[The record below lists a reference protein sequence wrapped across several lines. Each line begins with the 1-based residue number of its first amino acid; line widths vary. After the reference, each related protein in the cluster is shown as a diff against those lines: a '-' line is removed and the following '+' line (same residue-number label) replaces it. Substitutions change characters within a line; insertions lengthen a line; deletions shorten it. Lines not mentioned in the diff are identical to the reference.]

1 MLNVYKKN
9 VIITV
14 KSNDNSKDM
23 DKMAETK
30 KKSPNN
36 KKSTQNSRGNSS
48 AAKKSAP
55 KNNTKSKK
63 TVDYDKSVANKQI
76 ASCILFAVAL
86 FLFCV
91 IVIPSGVGAGENNAW
106 QSIKNGFFGIFGMC
120 ACAIPAMLIY
130 SSVCVAKEKPV
141 NKLAVRLGGISAA
154 LLMFSS
160 LLHIFSHNAAYLKD
174 VALSGQV
181 AEAWAKG
188 FNFINSGVFGSFFG
202 GLISGW
208 FGKWGAIV
216 TMLIVLFVLVMLL
229 TGITMSRLIE
239 FFSSVFYR
247 ASDSVQERIADREKN
262 RPQSPERR
270 KAPKSDDSEYKIPQS
285 EDVFDDESD
294 NSTTEMVRSRKR
306 TVKAAEVVPVEFVD
320 VTDVQDE
327 TPDVPSFEPMP
338 VPDFTGTNTNVF
350 ETENAV
356 ESVNSNGGVLPFD
369 IDEPQKEPA
378 DIPISK
384 KPVKDA
390 EEVIKLINNASD
402 ENVEQI
408 TGNEDSGEITDDE
421 PEREYVLP
429 DVECLAQAQ
438 SYGDADIK
446 DELTANANKLVETLR
461 SFNIETKI
469 VDIARGP
476 SVTRY
481 EIQPA
486 PGIKISRIANLADDI
501 AMNLAASGVRIEAPI
516 PNKAAVGIEIP
527 NKTRLTVSLREII
540 DSPQF
545 KSATSKLNVAL
556 GKDISGNV
564 TCTDLAKMPHLLI
577 AGTTGS
583 GKSVCLNAMI
593 ISILFNSNPDE
604 VKLIMIDPKQ
614 VEFTV
619 YRDIPHLMVPVVSD
633 PRKAAGAL
641 AWAVSEMTKRYKMF
655 SEKGVRD
662 IKGYNKMAAKDP
674 EMTPMYQIV
683 IFIDELS
690 DLMMV
695 AQNEVEDSIC
705 RLAQMARAAGMH
717 LVIATQRPSVNVI
730 TGIIKANIPSRIALF
745 VSSQV
750 DSRTIID
757 TAGAEKL
764 LGNGDMLFNPVGV
777 SKPVRLQGCYVSDE
791 EVERVVDFI
800 KAQGECE
807 YDNDVMEEIEKQ
819 AVAEKKKEGYHVD
832 ADASPDSGA
841 DEETMKAIAVVVE
854 HQMASTTLL
863 QRKLKI
869 GYAKAAR
876 IMDELE
882 EKGVIGPFEGSKPRK
897 VLVSKQQ
904 FNEMRALND
913 LDGFVGVDSN
923 DSSEE

>member
-1 MLNVYKKN
+1 
-9 VIITV
+9 
-14 KSNDNSKDM
+14 
-23 DKMAETK
+23 MAETK
-30 KKSPNN
+30 KKTNTSN
-36 KKSTQNSRGNSS
+36 KNQSNKTTQKKNSS
-48 AAKKSAP
+48 TASARSKSAA
-55 KNNTKSKK
+55 SKK
-63 TVDYDKSVANKQI
+63 TVSDNRSGSNKQI
-76 ASCILFAVAL
+76 ASCLLFAVAL
-86 FLFCV
+86 FLLC
-91 IVIPSGVGAGENNAW
+91 IIIIPSGVTTEEANAW
-106 QSIKNGFFGIFGMC
+106 QNIKDGFFGIFGLG
-120 ACAIPAMLIY
+120 A
-130 SSVCVAKEKPV
+130 VAVPFILGYIA
-141 NKLAVRLGGISAA
+141 LAVSREMPVINIVLRSLGAVASCTGVTSFMHLVLNNKDYLQSAVITEQMKNAMNVGFRFSNPGAIGA
-154 LLMFSS
+154 L
-160 LLHIFSHNAAYLKD
+160 
-174 VALSGQV
+174 
-181 AEAWAKG
+181 
-188 FNFINSGVFGSFFG
+188 FG
-202 GLISGW
+202 GFLASL
-208 FGKWGAIV
+208 FGKAAAIF
-216 TMLIVLFVLVMLL
+216 TLIILIFVLVML
-229 TGITMSRLIE
+229 
-239 FFSSVFYR
+239 
-247 ASDSVQERIADREKN
+247 
-262 RPQSPERR
+262 
-270 KAPKSDDSEYKIPQS
+270 
-285 EDVFDDESD
+285 
-294 NSTTEMVRSRKR
+294 
-306 TVKAAEVVPVEFVD
+306 
-320 VTDVQDE
+320 
-327 TPDVPSFEPMP
+327 
-338 VPDFTGTNTNVF
+338 FTGTSLAKLSDVVAVPFYRLADYLRSRMQTNNESKPKNEKPVKKTYKTPESGDIF
-350 ETENAV
+350 TDEKTDDNLHRRKRKQRAAEEPAEVIPVDVSITLPESDEDNDEIVVPQFKPMPIPSFGGTPVYNQVAGADETAPVDE
-356 ESVNSNGGVLPFD
+356 EPEH
-369 IDEPQKEPA
+369 IDEPENNVPA
-378 DIPISK
+378 DIPISRG
-384 KPVKDA
+384 PVKLTDD
-390 EEVIKLINNASD
+390 VIDLINKASSEPKAEILTDTD
-402 ENVEQI
+402 EDNKEP
-408 TGNEDSGEITDDE
+408 DEIEEE
-421 PEREYVLP
+421 PEHVYVLP
-429 DVECLAQAQ
+429 DVECLAKAN
-438 SYGDADIK
+438 SSGDLDVM

-527 NKTRLTVSLREII
+527 NRTRLTVSLREII

-593 ISILFNSNPDE
+593 ISILFNSTPDE

-674 EMTPMYQIV
+674 EMTPMHQIV

-764 LGNGDMLFNPVGV
+764 LGNGDMLFSPVGV
-777 SKPVRLQGCYVSDE
+777 SKPVRLQGCYVSDD

-800 KAQGECE
+800 KTQGECE
-807 YDNDVMEEIEKQ
+807 YDSSVMEEIEKQ

-841 DEETMKAIAVVVE
+841 DEETMRAIGVVVE

-897 VLVSKQQ
+897 VLMSKQQ
-904 FNEMRALND
+904 YNEMLAMGD
-913 LDGFVGVDSN
+913 GGFVSLGG
-923 DSSEE
+923 SEE

>member
-1 MLNVYKKN
+1 
-9 VIITV
+9 
-14 KSNDNSKDM
+14 
-23 DKMAETK
+23 MAENKKKTSQNKKADTKSLQK
-30 KKSPNN
+30 KKS
-36 KKSTQNSRGNSS
+36 SANSARNSGV
-48 AAKKSAP
+48 AKK
-55 KNNTKSKK
+55 KQQNTI
-63 TVDYDKSVANKQI
+63 DRNQANKQI
-76 ASCILFAVAL
+76 ASCVLFAVAL
-86 FLFCV
+86 FLLCV
-91 IVIPSGVGAGENNAW
+91 IIIPSGVKSGDGNAW
-106 QSIKNGFFGIFGMC
+106 QAIKDGFFGIFGLG
-120 ACAIPAMLIY
+120 ACAVPFI
-130 SSVCVAKEKPV
+130 
-141 NKLAVRLGGISAA
+141 LGFI
-154 LLMFSS
+154 
-160 LLHIFSHNAAYLKD
+160 
-174 VALSGQV
+174 ALSVSREMPVTNIVIRVIGFFFASTGVTSFMHLIFNKADYLSNAVISEQISN
-181 AEAWAKG
+181 AWRVG
-188 FNFINSGVFGSFFG
+188 FRFSNPGAVGALFG
-202 GLISGW
+202 GFLASL
-208 FGKWGAIV
+208 FGKAAAIF
-216 TMLIVLFVLVMLL
+216 TLIILVFVLFMLL
-229 TGITMSRLIE
+229 TGTSLARFIE
-239 FFSSVFYR
+239 VVSVPFYKLADYIR
-247 ASDSVQERIADREKN
+247 FRMDSKEDDAEKQNKPKREKT
-262 RPQSPERR
+262 
-270 KAPKSDDSEYKIPQS
+270 EYKTPQS
-285 EDVFDDESD
+285 EDIFTDEE
-294 NSTTEMVRSRKR
+294 NKPRRRRKHTENEQV
-306 TVKAAEVVPVEFVD
+306 TEVEVVPADVTLVEAVADKDADSENVEIPTFSPMPIPSFGGTPVYNPENDFADAESVD
-320 VTDVQDE
+320 VADE
-327 TPDVPSFEPMP
+327 
-338 VPDFTGTNTNVF
+338 NVG
-350 ETENAV
+350 
-356 ESVNSNGGVLPFD
+356 S
-369 IDEPQKEPA
+369 EPA
-378 DIPISK
+378 DIPISRN
-384 KPVKDA
+384 PVRPAD
-390 EEVIKLINNASD
+390 EVIDLINKAG
-402 ENVEQI
+402 EQK
-408 TGNEDSGEITDDE
+408 EDSFAVQQTVDSDDE
-421 PEREYVLP
+421 EEEEPEHVYVLP
-429 DVECLAQAQ
+429 DVECLAKAN
-438 SYGDADIK
+438 SAGDSDIK
-446 DELTANANKLVETLR
+446 EELTANANKLVETLR

-527 NKTRLTVSLREII
+527 NRTRLTVSLREII

-593 ISILFNSNPDE
+593 ISILFNSTPDE

-619 YRDIPHLMVPVVSD
+619 YKDIPHLMVPVVSD

-641 AWAVSEMTKRYKMF
+641 AWAVSEMSKRYKMF

-674 EMTPMYQIV
+674 EMTPMHQIV

-764 LGNGDMLFNPVGV
+764 LGNGDMLFSPVGI

-800 KAQGECE
+800 KTQGECE
-807 YDNDVMEEIEKQ
+807 YDSSVMEEIEKQ
-819 AVAEKKKEGYHVD
+819 AVAEKKKEGYQVD

-841 DEETMKAIAVVVE
+841 DEETMRAIGVVVE

-897 VLVSKQQ
+897 VLMTKQQ
-904 FNEMRALND
+904 YNEMLAMGSNS
-913 LDGFVGVDSN
+913 FVSLGGG
-923 DSSEE
+923 EE

>member
-1 MLNVYKKN
+1 
-9 VIITV
+9 
-14 KSNDNSKDM
+14 
-23 DKMAETK
+23 
-30 KKSPNN
+30 
-36 KKSTQNSRGNSS
+36 
-48 AAKKSAP
+48 
-55 KNNTKSKK
+55 
-63 TVDYDKSVANKQI
+63 
-76 ASCILFAVAL
+76 
-86 FLFCV
+86 
-91 IVIPSGVGAGENNAW
+91 
-106 QSIKNGFFGIFGMC
+106 
-120 ACAIPAMLIY
+120 
-130 SSVCVAKEKPV
+130 
-141 NKLAVRLGGISAA
+141 
-154 LLMFSS
+154 
-160 LLHIFSHNAAYLKD
+160 
-174 VALSGQV
+174 
-181 AEAWAKG
+181 
-188 FNFINSGVFGSFFG
+188 
-202 GLISGW
+202 
-208 FGKWGAIV
+208 
-216 TMLIVLFVLVMLL
+216 
-229 TGITMSRLIE
+229 
-239 FFSSVFYR
+239 
-247 ASDSVQERIADREKN
+247 
-262 RPQSPERR
+262 
-270 KAPKSDDSEYKIPQS
+270 
-285 EDVFDDESD
+285 
-294 NSTTEMVRSRKR
+294 
-306 TVKAAEVVPVEFVD
+306 
-320 VTDVQDE
+320 
-327 TPDVPSFEPMP
+327 
-338 VPDFTGTNTNVF
+338 
-350 ETENAV
+350 
-356 ESVNSNGGVLPFD
+356 
-369 IDEPQKEPA
+369 
-378 DIPISK
+378 
-384 KPVKDA
+384 
-390 EEVIKLINNASD
+390 
-402 ENVEQI
+402 
-408 TGNEDSGEITDDE
+408 
-421 PEREYVLP
+421 
-429 DVECLAQAQ
+429 
-438 SYGDADIK
+438 
-446 DELTANANKLVETLR
+446 
-461 SFNIETKI
+461 
-469 VDIARGP
+469 
-476 SVTRY
+476 
-481 EIQPA
+481 A

-593 ISILFNSNPDE
+593 ISILFNSNPEE

-683 IFIDELS
+683 ILIDELS

-800 KAQGECE
+800 KAQVECE
-807 YDNDVMEEIEKQ
+807 YDNAVMEEIEKQ

-854 HQMASTTLL
+854 NQMASTTLL

-897 VLVSKQQ
+897 VLMTKQQ

-913 LDGFVGVDSN
+913 VSGFVGVASDDN
-923 DSSEE
+923 EE

>member
-1 MLNVYKKN
+1 
-9 VIITV
+9 
-14 KSNDNSKDM
+14 
-23 DKMAETK
+23 MAENKKKTSQNKKADTKSPQK
-30 KKSPNN
+30 KKS
-36 KKSTQNSRGNSS
+36 SANSARNSG
-48 AAKKSAP
+48 AAKK
-55 KNNTKSKK
+55 KQQN
-63 TVDYDKSVANKQI
+63 TVDRNQANKQI
-76 ASCILFAVAL
+76 ASCVLFAVAL
-86 FLFCV
+86 FLLCV
-91 IVIPSGVGAGENNAW
+91 IIIPSGVKSGDANAW
-106 QSIKNGFFGIFGMC
+106 QAIKDGFFGIFGLG
-120 ACAIPAMLIY
+120 ACAVPFI
-130 SSVCVAKEKPV
+130 
-141 NKLAVRLGGISAA
+141 LGFI
-154 LLMFSS
+154 
-160 LLHIFSHNAAYLKD
+160 
-174 VALSGQV
+174 ALSVSREMPVTNIVIRVIGFFFASTGVTSFMHLIFNKADYLSNAVISEQISN
-181 AEAWAKG
+181 AWRVG
-188 FNFINSGVFGSFFG
+188 FRFSNPGAVGALFG
-202 GLISGW
+202 GFLASL
-208 FGKWGAIV
+208 FGKAAAIF
-216 TMLIVLFVLVMLL
+216 TLIILVFVLFMLL
-229 TGITMSRLIE
+229 TGTSLARFVEIV
-239 FFSSVFYR
+239 SVPFYKLADYVR
-247 ASDSVQERIADREKN
+247 FRMENKEEKENKPERIKHD
-262 RPQSPERR
+262 
-270 KAPKSDDSEYKIPQS
+270 YKTPQS
-285 EDVFDDESD
+285 EDIFTDEE
-294 NSTTEMVRSRKR
+294 TKPVRKR
-306 TVKAAEVVPVEFVD
+306 RNADKERIVEVD
-320 VTDVQDE
+320 VL
-327 TPDVPSFEPMP
+327 P
-338 VPDFTGTNTNVF
+338 
-350 ETENAV
+350 TEVTLA
-356 ESVNSNGGVLPFD
+356 ESVNTDEQDSDEVEIPTFSPMPIPSFGGVPAYNPETEAEEVETVPE
-369 IDEPQKEPA
+369 IPESVVPA
-378 DIPISK
+378 DIPISRN
-384 KPVKDA
+384 PLRPAD
-390 EEVIKLINNASD
+390 EVIDLINKAGEQSEDGLAVQQTVESD
-402 ENVEQI
+402 ED
-408 TGNEDSGEITDDE
+408 TEDEETE
-421 PEREYVLP
+421 HVYVLP
-429 DVECLAQAQ
+429 DVECLAKAN
-438 SYGDADIK
+438 SAGDSNIQE
-446 DELTANANKLVETLR
+446 ELTANANKLVETLR

-527 NKTRLTVSLREII
+527 NRTRLTVSLREII

-593 ISILFNSNPDE
+593 ISILFNSTPDE

-619 YRDIPHLMVPVVSD
+619 YKDIPHLMVPVVSD

-641 AWAVSEMTKRYKMF
+641 AWAVSEMSKRYKMF

-674 EMTPMYQIV
+674 EMSPMHQIV

-764 LGNGDMLFNPVGV
+764 LGNGDMLFSPVGI

-800 KAQGECE
+800 KTQGECE
-807 YDNDVMEEIEKQ
+807 YDSSVMEEIEKQ
-819 AVAEKKKEGYHVD
+819 AVAEKKKEGYQVD

-841 DEETMKAIAVVVE
+841 DEETMRAIGVVVE

-897 VLVSKQQ
+897 VLMTKQQ
-904 FNEMRALND
+904 YNEMLAMGSNS
-913 LDGFVGVDSN
+913 FVSLGGG
-923 DSSEE
+923 EE

>member
-1 MLNVYKKN
+1 
-9 VIITV
+9 
-14 KSNDNSKDM
+14 
-23 DKMAETK
+23 MAEKRKTN
-30 KKSPNN
+30 SGNTR
-36 KKSTQNSRGNSS
+36 STQNKTKTQSNNSKSKSANNKNTSRSTTTQKSRSQTKSNTNTGISTV
-48 AAKKSAP
+48 AKK
-55 KNNTKSKK
+55 
-63 TVDYDKSVANKQI
+63 QI
-76 ASCILFAVAL
+76 VS
-86 FLFCV
+86 CV
-91 IVIPSGVGAGENNAW
+91 IFALAIFLLFVILIPSGVSEGETNLWQGA
-106 QSIKNGFFGIFGMC
+106 KNIFFGIFGFC
-120 ACAIPAMLIY
+120 SFAIVPIMVYLSVSLAKDKPL
-130 SSVCVAKEKPV
+130 SSYI
-141 NKLAVRLGGISAA
+141 VRLMSCVLGVICLSTLCYIFPHSSDFLKVNTLSEQIS
-154 LLMFSS
+154 
-160 LLHIFSHNAAYLKD
+160 I
-174 VALSGQV
+174 
-181 AEAWAKG
+181 AWQAGFKG
-188 FNFINSGVFGSFFG
+188 SGVVGAFFG
-202 GLISGW
+202 GGIALL
-208 FGKWGAIV
+208 FGKAGSIV
-216 TMLIVLFVLVMLL
+216 TTFILLFVAIMII
-229 TGITMSRLIE
+229 TGTSMSSLFE
-239 FFSSVFYR
+239 GFSSVFGKVSGATKERFEELEKQKAESPREPKKTKKEKEYR
-247 ASDSVQERIADREKN
+247 K
-262 RPQSPERR
+262 
-270 KAPKSDDSEYKIPQS
+270 PKSEDIYEEPSETIDINLTTDEIEPI
-285 EDVFDDESD
+285 VFE
-294 NSTTEMVRSRKR
+294 E
-306 TVKAAEVVPVEFVD
+306 
-320 VTDVQDE
+320 TD
-327 TPDVPSFEPMP
+327 
-338 VPDFTGTNTNVF
+338 
-350 ETENAV
+350 ETENQVTEIPVFDPMPIPDFSGTSTPAYNPD
-356 ESVNSNGGVLPFD
+356 ESVETEVSVTEH
-369 IDEPQKEPA
+369 IPA
-378 DIPISK
+378 DIPISRG
-384 KPVKDA
+384 PVKQTD
-390 EEVIKLINNASD
+390 EVIDLINKASED
-402 ENVEQI
+402 NSDTPEVQI
-408 TGNEDSGEITDDE
+408 EDRTDDE
-421 PEREYVLP
+421 AEDEEIEHVYVLP
-429 DVECLAQAQ
+429 DVECLAQAN
-438 SYGDADIK
+438 SSGDADIK
-446 DELTANANKLVETLR
+446 EELTANANKLVETLR

-486 PGIKISRIANLADDI
+486 PGIKISRIANLSDDI

-527 NKTRLTVSLREII
+527 NRTRLTVSLREII

-545 KSATSKLNVAL
+545 KNATSKLNVAL

-674 EMTPMYQIV
+674 EMTPMYQIC

-800 KAQGECE
+800 KSQGQCE
-807 YDNDVMEEIEKQ
+807 YDSDVMEEIEKQ

-841 DEETMKAIAVVVE
+841 DEETMRAVAVVVE
-854 HQMASTTLL
+854 NQLASTTLL

-882 EKGVIGPFEGSKPRK
+882 EKGIIGPFEGSKPRK
-897 VLVSKQQ
+897 VLMTKQQ
-904 FNEMRALND
+904 YNEMIALNGGNFVAA
-913 LDGFVGVDSN
+913 DGN
-923 DSSEE
+923 NEE

>member
-1 MLNVYKKN
+1 
-9 VIITV
+9 
-14 KSNDNSKDM
+14 
-23 DKMAETK
+23 MAQ
-30 KKSPNN
+30 NN
-36 KKSTQNSRGNSS
+36 KKKTASSSKSSNKSNTSTKQKNSS
-48 AAKKSAP
+48 GGQRSNRKQQPVKKGLFDNVGAQ
-55 KNNTKSKK
+55 
-63 TVDYDKSVANKQI
+63 KQVF
-76 ASCILFAVAL
+76 SCVLFALAL
-86 FLFCV
+86 FLLCI
-91 IVIPSGVGAGENNAW
+91 IVIPSGSAAGEENAW
-106 QSIKNGFFGIFGMC
+106 QAIKDGFFGIFG
-120 ACAIPAMLIY
+120 
-130 SSVCVAKEKPV
+130 
-141 NKLAVRLGGISAA
+141 ISACTVPPFLFFGSYVLA
-154 LLMFSS
+154 
-160 LLHIFSHNAAYLKD
+160 KD
-174 VALSGQV
+174 RPMRKYAFRLIS
-181 AEAWAKG
+181 
-188 FNFINSGVFGSFFG
+188 IVFGIICLSAFLHVSRFNADYLRNYSLGDQVSFAWEEGFKFYNFGIVGAFFG
-202 GLISGW
+202 GLLASLC
-208 FGKWGAIV
+208 GKVGAIV
-216 TMLIVLFVLVMLL
+216 TLLILLFVAFMLISRTSMSSLFELMTNAASKIKSLF
-229 TGITMSRLIE
+229 SRQREKETKKKSARSEYRRPVSEDIYDNE
-239 FFSSVFYR
+239 NDEFSSRKNRKKKMGEDIIVEVENNGDFSLPEDPVIIDVPADEAVPQTNVPTFEPR
-247 ASDSVQERIADREKN
+247 PFPDFGSNMSNKASDSASGVIT
-262 RPQSPERR
+262 
-270 KAPKSDDSEYKIPQS
+270 SDDEEKGEFEDDQPFSFVSDYSENVVNTS
-285 EDVFDDESD
+285 FSASD
-294 NSTTEMVRSRKR
+294 AA
-306 TVKAAEVVPVEFVD
+306 TVKD
-320 VTDVQDE
+320 DK
-327 TPDVPSFEPMP
+327 
-338 VPDFTGTNTNVF
+338 N
-350 ETENAV
+350 
-356 ESVNSNGGVLPFD
+356 
-369 IDEPQKEPA
+369 DEP
-378 DIPISK
+378 I
-384 KPVKDA
+384 
-390 EEVIKLINNASD
+390 
-402 ENVEQI
+402 VE
-408 TGNEDSGEITDDE
+408 TAFVNPELPTDDE
-421 PEREYVLP
+421 KNSEVPEYVLP
-429 DVECLAQAQ
+429 GIECLAEAN
-438 SYGDADIK
+438 SAGDEDIK
-446 DELTANANKLVETLR
+446 EELTANANKLVETLKN
-461 SFNIETKI
+461 FNIPTKI

-486 PGIKISRIANLADDI
+486 PGIKISRIASLSDDI

-527 NKTRLTVSLREII
+527 NRTRLTVSLREII

-545 KSATSKLNVAL
+545 QSATSNLNVAL

-593 ISILFNSNPDE
+593 ISILFNSTPDE

-662 IKGYNKMAAKDP
+662 IKGYNKLAAKDP
-674 EMTPMYQIV
+674 EMTPMYQIC

-764 LGNGDMLFNPVGV
+764 LGNGDMLFNPVGI
-777 SKPVRLQGCYVSDE
+777 SKPIRLQGCFVSDE

-800 KAQGECE
+800 KAQSQCE

-819 AVAEKKKEGYHVD
+819 VIAEKKKNDYHVD

-841 DEETMKAIAVVVE
+841 DEETMRAIGVVVE
-854 HQMASTTLL
+854 NQLASTTLL

-882 EKGVIGPFEGSKPRK
+882 EKGIIGPFEGSKPRK
-897 VLVSKQQ
+897 VLMTKQQ
-904 FNEMRALND
+904 YNEMIALGGGNI
-913 LDGFVGVDSN
+913 FVDVDN
-923 DSSEE
+923 GEE

>member
-1 MLNVYKKN
+1 
-9 VIITV
+9 
-14 KSNDNSKDM
+14 
-23 DKMAETK
+23 MAETK
-30 KKSPNN
+30 KKSAGS
-36 KKSTQNSRGNSS
+36 KKTPDKGKGT

-55 KNNTKSKK
+55 NRNGKNQKENNN
-63 TVDYDKSVANKQI
+63 DKSLANRQI
-76 ASCILFAVAL
+76 TSCILFACAL
-86 FLFCV
+86 FLLCV
-91 IVIPSGVGAGENNAW
+91 IVIPSGVDAGETNLW
-106 QSIKNGFFGIFGMC
+106 QGIKDAFFGFFGLC
-120 ACAIPAMLIY
+120 ACAIPPMLIY
-130 SSVCVAKEKPV
+130 SSVCTAKDKPT
-141 NKLAVRLGGISAA
+141 NKFVIRIVGISAA

-160 LLHIFSHNAAYLKD
+160 LLHIFSHKASYLKD
-174 VALSGQV
+174 IALSEQV
-181 AEAWAKG
+181 SEAWEKG
-188 FNFINSGVFGSFFG
+188 YNFLNSGVIGSFFG

-208 FGKWGAIV
+208 FGKWGAVV

-229 TGITMSRLIE
+229 TGVTMSRLIE
-239 FFSSVFYR
+239 VVSSLFYR
-247 ASDSVQERIADREKN
+247 VSDSVRERIADREKT
-262 RPQSPERR
+262 RPENPR
-270 KAPKSDDSEYKIPQS
+270 KRKVPKTDDADYRIPKS
-285 EDVFDDESD
+285 EDVFDDDTDDADSD
-294 NSTTEMVRSRKR
+294 
-306 TVKAAEVVPVEFVD
+306 AEVIKPRNYPVNAADVEPVD
-320 VTDVQDE
+320 FDE
-327 TPDVPSFEPMP
+327 VSGETEESPDIPVFKPMP
-338 VPDFTGTNTNVF
+338 VPDFTGTN
-350 ETENAV
+350 
-356 ESVNSNGGVLPFD
+356 SNGSAYVQSGDNVEPEDDIYGDEDLPSD
-369 IDEPQKEPA
+369 IEEPQDEPA

-384 KPVKDA
+384 KPVKAA
-390 EEVIKLINNASD
+390 EEVLRLINQAGD
-402 ENVEQI
+402 ETENTSATQPEEHEESLYD
-408 TGNEDSGEITDDE
+408 EDESE
-421 PEREYVLP
+421 PERVYVLP

-662 IKGYNKMAAKDP
+662 IKGYNKLAAKDP

-897 VLVSKQQ
+897 VLMTKQQ

-913 LDGFVGVDSN
+913 LDGFVGVDSS

>member
-1 MLNVYKKN
+1 
-9 VIITV
+9 
-14 KSNDNSKDM
+14 
-23 DKMAETK
+23 MAV
-30 KKSPNN
+30 NN
-36 KKSTQNSRGNSS
+36 KNNSGKKRTSQNNKGKSTS
-48 AAKKSAP
+48 AKKTSSDKASKNQKRNVNEKSA
-55 KNNTKSKK
+55 
-63 TVDYDKSVANKQI
+63 ANKQI
-76 ASCILFAVAL
+76 TSCILFAVAL
-86 FLFCV
+86 FLLCV
-91 IVIPSGVGAGENNAW
+91 VIIPSGVEAGESNLW
-106 QSIKNGFFGIFGMC
+106 QGIKDAFFGIFGIC
-120 ACAIPAMLIY
+120 ACAVPPMLIY
-130 SSVCVAKEKPV
+130 SSFCVAKDKPA
-141 NKLAVRLGGISAA
+141 NKFAVRLSGIGAA

-160 LLHIFSHNAAYLKD
+160 LMHIFSHKAAYLKD
-174 VALSGQV
+174 VALSEQV
-181 AEAWAKG
+181 SEAWGKG
-188 FNFINSGVFGSFFG
+188 FSFVNSGVIGSFFG

-216 TMLIVLFVLVMLL
+216 TMLIILFVLVMLL

-239 FFSSVFYR
+239 FFSSIFYR
-247 ASDSVQERIADREKN
+247 VSDSVQKRISDREKN
-262 RPQSPERR
+262 RPENSAKR
-270 KAPKSDDSEYKIPQS
+270 KSPKSDEGDYKIPQS
-285 EDVFDDESD
+285 EDIFDDKDNTSD
-294 NSTTEMVRSRKR
+294 TDIDKPRRK
-306 TVKAAEVVPVEFVD
+306 KIFVD
-320 VTDVQDE
+320 AADIEPVDFTNVNDIPE
-327 TPDVPSFEPMP
+327 EAPDVPSFKPMP
-338 VPDFTGTNTNVF
+338 IPDFTDVSSGSDASQQNNDNSKDID
-350 ETENAV
+350 ET
-356 ESVNSNGGVLPFD
+356 GDDGLPFD
-369 IDEPQKEPA
+369 IDEPKPSPA

-390 EEVIKLINNASD
+390 EEVLKLINQASD
-402 ENVEQI
+402 ESAEQSAI
-408 TGNEDSGEITDDE
+408 QYSDDTEDKINDEEDE
-421 PEREYVLP
+421 PERVYVLP

-800 KAQGECE
+800 KSQGECE
-807 YDNDVMEEIEKQ
+807 YDSDVMEEIEKQ

-863 QRKLKI
+863 QRKMKI

-897 VLVSKQQ
+897 VLMTKQQ

-913 LDGFVGVDSN
+913 LDGFVGVDS
-923 DSSEE
+923 SEGSEE

>member
-1 MLNVYKKN
+1 MADKRKTNTANNRNSQSK
-9 VIITV
+9 T
-14 KSNDNSKDM
+14 NSKI
-23 DKMAETK
+23 KNTK
-30 KKSPNN
+30 SGSANN
-36 KKSTQNSRGNSS
+36 KKSTRNSPANKSGNQNKSS
-48 AAKKSAP
+48 INTSISTVAKK
-55 KNNTKSKK
+55 
-63 TVDYDKSVANKQI
+63 QI
-76 ASCILFAVAL
+76 VS
-86 FLFCV
+86 CV
-91 IVIPSGVGAGENNAW
+91 IFALAIFLLCVIIIPSGVSDGETNLWQGA
-106 QSIKNGFFGIFGMC
+106 KNIFFGIFGFC
-120 ACAIPAMLIY
+120 SFAIVPIMVYL
-130 SSVCVAKEKPV
+130 SVSLAKDKPLS
-141 NKLAVRLGGISAA
+141 NYIVRLMSCILGVICLSTLA
-154 LLMFSS
+154 
-160 LLHIFSHNAAYLKD
+160 HIFPHSTDFLKINTLNEQIAIAWD
-174 VALSGQV
+174 AGFKGSGAV
-181 AEAWAKG
+181 GA
-188 FNFINSGVFGSFFG
+188 FFG
-202 GLISGW
+202 GGIALLFGKPGSIVTTFILLFVAVMIISG
-208 FGKWGAIV
+208 
-216 TMLIVLFVLVMLL
+216 TSMSSLFD
-229 TGITMSRLIE
+229 G
-239 FFSSVFYR
+239 FSSTFDKVSG
-247 ASDSVQERIADREKN
+247 ATKERFEEREKQ
-262 RPQSPERR
+262 RSEKPREQR
-270 KAPKSDDSEYKIPQS
+270 KNKKEYRIPKSEDIYEQPDDVAANIENVTDIDNIVFEESDINETQITEIP
-285 EDVFDDESD
+285 VFDPMPIPDFSGASVPAYNTDESD
-294 NSTTEMVRSRKR
+294 ESNEMV
-306 TVKAAEVVPVEFVD
+306 AD
-320 VTDVQDE
+320 
-327 TPDVPSFEPMP
+327 
-338 VPDFTGTNTNVF
+338 N
-350 ETENAV
+350 
-356 ESVNSNGGVLPFD
+356 
-369 IDEPQKEPA
+369 EPA
-378 DIPISK
+378 DIPISRG
-384 KPVKDA
+384 PVKQTD
-390 EEVIKLINNASD
+390 EVIDLINKASEDNTVEPELESEPENEESD
-402 ENVEQI
+402 EQEE
-408 TGNEDSGEITDDE
+408 NEHI
-421 PEREYVLP
+421 YVLP
-429 DVECLAQAQ
+429 DVECLAQAN
-438 SYGDADIK
+438 SSGDADIK
-446 DELTANANKLVETLR
+446 EELTANANKLVETLR

-486 PGIKISRIANLADDI
+486 PGIKISRIANLSDDI

-527 NKTRLTVSLREII
+527 NRTRLTVSLREII

-674 EMTPMYQIV
+674 EMTPMYQIC

-800 KAQGECE
+800 KSQGQCE
-807 YDNDVMEEIEKQ
+807 YDSDVMEEIEKQ

-841 DEETMKAIAVVVE
+841 DEETMRAVAVVVE
-854 HQMASTTLL
+854 NQLASTTLL

-882 EKGVIGPFEGSKPRK
+882 EKGIIGPFEGSKPRK
-897 VLVSKQQ
+897 VLMTKQQ
-904 FNEMRALND
+904 YNEMIALNG
-913 LDGFVGVDSN
+913 GFAGADSN
-923 DSSEE
+923 EE

>member
-1 MLNVYKKN
+1 MAEKRKTNSGNSRNTQNKNKSQSGNSKSKSANNKNSARSAPSKKSGSQAKTN
-9 VIITV
+9 MNTGISTVAKKQIVSCVIFALAIFLLCVII
-14 KSNDNSKDM
+14 
-23 DKMAETK
+23 
-30 KKSPNN
+30 
-36 KKSTQNSRGNSS
+36 
-48 AAKKSAP
+48 
-55 KNNTKSKK
+55 
-63 TVDYDKSVANKQI
+63 
-76 ASCILFAVAL
+76 
-86 FLFCV
+86 
-91 IVIPSGVGAGENNAW
+91 IPSGVSEGETNLWQGA
-106 QSIKNGFFGIFGMC
+106 KNIFFGIFGFC
-120 ACAIPAMLIY
+120 SFAIVPIMVYLSVSLAKDKPL
-130 SSVCVAKEKPV
+130 SSYI
-141 NKLAVRLGGISAA
+141 VRLMSCVLGVICLSTLA
-154 LLMFSS
+154 
-160 LLHIFSHNAAYLKD
+160 HIFPHSSDFLKINT
-174 VALSGQV
+174 LSEQISI
-181 AEAWAKG
+181 AWESGFKG
-188 FNFINSGVFGSFFG
+188 SGVIGAFFG
-202 GLISGW
+202 GGIALM
-208 FGKWGAIV
+208 FGKAGSIV
-216 TMLIVLFVLVMLL
+216 TTFILLFVAIMII
-229 TGITMSRLIE
+229 TGTSMSSLFE
-239 FFSSVFYR
+239 GFSSVFGKVSG
-247 ASDSVQERIADREKN
+247 ATKERFEELEKQKTESARKPKKN
-262 RPQSPERR
+262 RKEKEYRVPR
-270 KAPKSDDSEYKIPQS
+270 SEDIYEEPSKTVDIKIPAEEIES
-285 EDVFDDESD
+285 IVFEETDITEDQITEIPVFD
-294 NSTTEMVRSRKR
+294 
-306 TVKAAEVVPVEFVD
+306 
-320 VTDVQDE
+320 
-327 TPDVPSFEPMP
+327 PMP
-338 VPDFTGTNTNVF
+338 VPDFSVTSTPAYNLDEST
-350 ETENAV
+350 ETEENKTDYV
-356 ESVNSNGGVLPFD
+356 
-369 IDEPQKEPA
+369 PA
-378 DIPISK
+378 DIPISRG
-384 KPVKDA
+384 PVKQTD
-390 EEVIKLINNASD
+390 EVIDLINKASE
-402 ENVEQI
+402 ENVDNPD
-408 TGNEDSGEITDDE
+408 TLTDDE
-421 PEREYVLP
+421 DTDELEATEHIYVLP
-429 DVECLAQAQ
+429 DVECLAQAN
-438 SYGDADIK
+438 SSGDADIK
-446 DELTANANKLVETLR
+446 EELTANANKLVETLR

-486 PGIKISRIANLADDI
+486 PGIKISRIANLSDDI

-527 NKTRLTVSLREII
+527 NRTRLTVSLREII

-674 EMTPMYQIV
+674 EMTPMYQIC

-800 KAQGECE
+800 KSQGQCE
-807 YDNDVMEEIEKQ
+807 YDSDVMEEIEKQ

-841 DEETMKAIAVVVE
+841 DEETMRAVAVVVE
-854 HQMASTTLL
+854 NQLASTTLL

-882 EKGVIGPFEGSKPRK
+882 EKGIIGPFEGSKPRK
-897 VLVSKQQ
+897 VLMTKQQ
-904 FNEMRALND
+904 YNEMIALN
-913 LDGFVGVDSN
+913 GGNFAGVDSN
-923 DSSEE
+923 EE

>member
-1 MLNVYKKN
+1 
-9 VIITV
+9 
-14 KSNDNSKDM
+14 
-23 DKMAETK
+23 MAETK
-30 KKSPNN
+30 KKS
-36 KKSTQNSRGNSS
+36 NSS
-48 AAKKSAP
+48 NKNQSNKPSQK
-55 KNNTKSKK
+55 KNNSSSSNRSKSNSSSKTKAVKRSG
-63 TVDYDKSVANKQI
+63 SNNQI
-76 ASCILFAVAL
+76 ASCLLFAVAL
-86 FLFCV
+86 FLLSV
-91 IVIPSGVGAGENNAW
+91 IIIPSGVSTEEANAW
-106 QSIKNGFFGIFGMC
+106 QNIKDGFFG
-120 ACAIPAMLIY
+120 
-130 SSVCVAKEKPV
+130 
-141 NKLAVRLGGISAA
+141 
-154 LLMFSS
+154 
-160 LLHIFSHNAAYLKD
+160 
-174 VALSGQV
+174 
-181 AEAWAKG
+181 
-188 FNFINSGVFGSFFG
+188 VFGLGAVAVPFILGYIAIAVSREMPVINIVIRAVGAVTSCIGVTSFMHLILNKKDYLQTAVISEQIKNAFEVGFRFSNPGAIGALFG
-202 GLISGW
+202 GFLASL
-208 FGKWGAIV
+208 FGKAAAIF
-216 TMLIVLFVLVMLL
+216 TLIILIFVLVMLI
-229 TGITMSRLIE
+229 TGTSLAKLSEIVSVPFYWISDYIKVRMQSADENKTKKEKPVRKNDYKTPETNDIFTEDKPDGEIKHGKKRRNVIEEQIEGKPVDTSIETPYQGEEPDITVPE
-239 FFSSVFYR
+239 FKPMPIPSFGDKPAYNPDPNIIDIS
-247 ASDSVQERIADREKN
+247 SDSEINE
-262 RPQSPERR
+262 
-270 KAPKSDDSEYKIPQS
+270 
-285 EDVFDDESD
+285 
-294 NSTTEMVRSRKR
+294 
-306 TVKAAEVVPVEFVD
+306 
-320 VTDVQDE
+320 
-327 TPDVPSFEPMP
+327 
-338 VPDFTGTNTNVF
+338 
-350 ETENAV
+350 
-356 ESVNSNGGVLPFD
+356 
-369 IDEPQKEPA
+369 IDEDPAADVPA
-378 DIPISK
+378 DIPISRGS
-384 KPVKDA
+384 VKLTDD
-390 EEVIKLINNASD
+390 VIDLINKASS
-402 ENVEQI
+402 EPQSEP
-408 TGNEDSGEITDDE
+408 TTEINDTTETEEKSDE
-421 PEREYVLP
+421 PEHVYVLP
-429 DVECLAQAQ
+429 DVECLAKAN
-438 SYGDADIK
+438 SAGDLDVM

-527 NKTRLTVSLREII
+527 NRTRLTVSLREII

-593 ISILFNSNPDE
+593 ISILFNSTPDE

-674 EMTPMYQIV
+674 EMTPMHQIV

-764 LGNGDMLFNPVGV
+764 LGNGDMLFSPVGL

-800 KAQGECE
+800 KTQGECE
-807 YDNDVMEEIEKQ
+807 YDSSVMEEIEKQ

-841 DEETMKAIAVVVE
+841 DEETMRAIGVVVE

-897 VLVSKQQ
+897 VLMSKQQ
-904 FNEMRALND
+904 YNEMLAMGD
-913 LDGFVGVDSN
+913 SGFVSLGG
-923 DSSEE
+923 SEE

>member
-1 MLNVYKKN
+1 MADKRKTN
-9 VIITV
+9 TA
-14 KSNDNSKDM
+14 SNRNSQSKTNSK
-23 DKMAETK
+23 TK
-30 KKSPNN
+30 NTKPGSANN
-36 KKSTQNSRGNSS
+36 KKSTRNSPANKSVNQNKSNINTTISA
-48 AAKKSAP
+48 AAKK
-55 KNNTKSKK
+55 
-63 TVDYDKSVANKQI
+63 QI
-76 ASCILFAVAL
+76 VS
-86 FLFCV
+86 CV
-91 IVIPSGVGAGENNAW
+91 IFALAIFLLCVIIIPSGVSEGETNLWQGA
-106 QSIKNGFFGIFGMC
+106 KNIFFGIFGFC
-120 ACAIPAMLIY
+120 SFAIVPIMVYL
-130 SSVCVAKEKPV
+130 SVSLAKDKPLS
-141 NKLAVRLGGISAA
+141 NYIVRLMSCILGVICLSTLA
-154 LLMFSS
+154 
-160 LLHIFSHNAAYLKD
+160 HIFPHSTDFLKINT
-174 VALSGQV
+174 LSEQI
-181 AEAWAKG
+181 AIAWDAGFKG
-188 FNFINSGVFGSFFG
+188 SGAVGAFFG
-202 GLISGW
+202 GGIALLFGKPGSIVTTFILLFVAVMIISGTSMSSLFDGFSST
-208 FGKWGAIV
+208 FGKVSGA
-216 TMLIVLFVLVMLL
+216 TK
-229 TGITMSRLIE
+229 
-239 FFSSVFYR
+239 
-247 ASDSVQERIADREKN
+247 ERFEEREKQ
-262 RPQSPERR
+262 RSEKPREQR
-270 KAPKSDDSEYKIPQS
+270 KNKKEKEYRIPKSEDIYEQSDDVSAKIENVADIENIVFEESDITETQTTEIP
-285 EDVFDDESD
+285 VFDPMPIPDFSVASVPAYNTDESD
-294 NSTTEMVRSRKR
+294 ES
-306 TVKAAEVVPVEFVD
+306 
-320 VTDVQDE
+320 DE
-327 TPDVPSFEPMP
+327 IVAD
-338 VPDFTGTNTNVF
+338 N
-350 ETENAV
+350 
-356 ESVNSNGGVLPFD
+356 
-369 IDEPQKEPA
+369 EPA
-378 DIPISK
+378 DIPISRG
-384 KPVKDA
+384 PVKQTD
-390 EEVIKLINNASD
+390 EVIDLINKAS
-402 ENVEQI
+402 
-408 TGNEDSGEITDDE
+408 EDNTIE
-421 PEREYVLP
+421 PEIESEPENEETDEQEENEHIYVLP
-429 DVECLAQAQ
+429 DVECLAQAN
-438 SYGDADIK
+438 SSGDADIK
-446 DELTANANKLVETLR
+446 EELTANANKLVETLR

-486 PGIKISRIANLADDI
+486 PGIKISRIANLSDDI

-527 NKTRLTVSLREII
+527 NRTRLTVSLREII

-674 EMTPMYQIV
+674 EMTPMYQIC

-800 KAQGECE
+800 KSQGQCE
-807 YDNDVMEEIEKQ
+807 YDSDVMEEIEKQ

-841 DEETMKAIAVVVE
+841 DEETMRAVAVVVE
-854 HQMASTTLL
+854 NQLASTTLL

-882 EKGVIGPFEGSKPRK
+882 EKGIIGPFEGSKPRK
-897 VLVSKQQ
+897 VLMTKQQ
-904 FNEMRALND
+904 YNEMIALNG
-913 LDGFVGVDSN
+913 GFAGADSN
-923 DSSEE
+923 EE

>member
-1 MLNVYKKN
+1 MANDANNKN
-9 VIITV
+9 
-14 KSNDNSKDM
+14 
-23 DKMAETK
+23 
-30 KKSPNN
+30 KSP
-36 KKSTQNSRGNSS
+36 KP
-48 AAKKSAP
+48 AAKKPAQTNAAKKPAASKPQQKSNKSA
-55 KNNTKSKK
+55 KAQQAELMQRNSARRQIIS
-63 TVDYDKSVANKQI
+63 SV
-76 ASCILFAVAL
+76 LFALAL
-86 FLFCV
+86 LLLCV
-91 IVIPSGVGAGENNAW
+91 TIVPSGVEPGESNLW
-106 QSIKNGFFGIFGMC
+106 QGLKDVFFGIFGVC
-120 ACAIPAMLIY
+120 AFIVPFAMLY
-130 SSVCVAKEKPV
+130 TAYVLAKDR
-141 NKLAVRLGGISAA
+141 AVRSIALRVVGIVSVAIC
-154 LLMFSS
+154 LSS
-160 LLHIFSHNAAYLKD
+160 IIYVASNPEAYLKNTD
-174 VALSGQV
+174 FSFQV
-181 AEAWAKG
+181 KQAWEQGISNGG
-188 FNFINSGVFGSFFG
+188 FTGVVFGCLITKLFGKAG
-202 GLISGW
+202 GLITVIILLFAMG
-208 FGKWGAIV
+208 
-216 TMLIVLFVLVMLL
+216 LIL
-229 TGITMSRLIE
+229 TGTTVPTLIRFIVMPIKSIIE
-239 FFSSVFYR
+239 FAQQRFIQSHNEESERKSAATAKNQSAAKSNSVRGEYR
-247 ASDSVQERIADREKN
+247 
-262 RPQSPERR
+262 RPQPKKTLNERR
-270 KAPKSDDSEYKIPQS
+270 ADNDFFADDFDPFPQKP
-285 EDVFDDESD
+285 DDIIEPID
-294 NSTTEMVRSRKR
+294 SRP
-306 TVKAAEVVPVEFVD
+306 AEPAVVPVFNPVPTGINLDIDIQPNDESEVNEFVK
-320 VTDVQDE
+320 
-327 TPDVPSFEPMP
+327 F
-338 VPDFTGTNTNVF
+338 
-350 ETENAV
+350 
-356 ESVNSNGGVLPFD
+356 
-369 IDEPQKEPA
+369 
-378 DIPISK
+378 ISDNE
-384 KPVKDA
+384 DA
-390 EEVIKLINNASD
+390 D
-402 ENVEQI
+402 ENIVPIEFAPAPTLDNERTAREVVELIDKAGKQADSAAQQ
-408 TGNEDSGEITDDE
+408 TFEDAQEEPGNEPEIK
-421 PEREYVLP
+421 RAYVMP

-438 SYGDADIK
+438 SSGDSDVK
-446 DELTANANKLVETLR
+446 EELTANAQKLVETLR

-486 PGIKISRIANLADDI
+486 PGIKISRIAGLADDI

-527 NKTRLTVSLREII
+527 NRTRLTVTLREIV

-545 KSATSKLNVAL
+545 KVAKSKLNVAL

-593 ISILFNSNPDE
+593 VSILFNSTPDE

-619 YRDIPHLMVPVVSD
+619 YQGIPHLMVPVVSD

-641 AWAVSEMTKRYKMF
+641 AWAVSEMLKRYKMF

-662 IKGYNKMAAKDP
+662 IGGYNKLAAKDP
-674 EMTPMYQIV
+674 EMQKMFQIV

-764 LGNGDMLFNPVGV
+764 LGNGDMLFSPVGV
-777 SKPVRLQGCYVSDE
+777 SKPVRLQGCYVSEE

-800 KAQGECE
+800 KTQGECE
-807 YDNDVMEEIEKQ
+807 YDSSVMEEIERQ
-819 AVAEKKKEGYHVD
+819 AVLEKKKGD
-832 ADASPDSGA
+832 GLPDPDSSPDSAA
-841 DEETMKAIAVVVE
+841 DEETMRAIEVVVE
-854 HQMASTTLL
+854 NQLASTTLL

-882 EKGVIGPFEGSKPRK
+882 EKGIIGPFEGSKPRK
-897 VLVSKQQ
+897 VLMSKQRL
-904 FNEMRALND
+904 NEMRALGD
-913 LDGFVGVDSN
+913 MSAMDMG
-923 DSSEE
+923 SEE

>member
-1 MLNVYKKN
+1 MLIVYKKN
-9 VIITV
+9 GIINTNL
-14 KSNDNSKDM
+14 NDDLKDM

-36 KKSTQNSRGNSS
+36 KKTTQNSRGNTA
-48 AAKKSAP
+48 AAKKSVP
-55 KNNTKSKK
+55 KNNQKK
-63 TVDYDKSVANKQI
+63 QRLNNNDKSLANKQI
-76 ASCILFAVAL
+76 ISCILFAVAL

-91 IVIPSGVGAGENNAW
+91 IVIPSGVGADENNAW
-106 QSIKNGFFGIFGMC
+106 QGIKNGFFGIFGMC
-120 ACAIPAMLIY
+120 ACAIPPMLIY
-130 SSVCVAKEKPV
+130 SSVCIAKDRPM
-141 NKLAVRLGGISAA
+141 NKIAIRLGGIGAA

-160 LLHIFSHNAAYLKD
+160 LLHIISHNTIYLKD
-174 VALSGQV
+174 VSLSEQV
-181 AEAWAKG
+181 TEAWGKG
-188 FNFINSGVFGSFFG
+188 FNFINSGVIGSFFG

-239 FFSSVFYR
+239 FFSSIFYR
-247 ASDSVQERIADREKN
+247 ASDSVQERIAERENN
-262 RPQSPERR
+262 RPKSPERR
-270 KAPKSDDSEYKIPQS
+270 KTPKKDDDEYKIPQS
-285 EDVFDDESD
+285 EDVFDDDYNDSAAE
-294 NSTTEMVRSRKR
+294 NARSRKR
-306 TVKAAEVVPVEFVD
+306 PVTAAEVVPVEFVD
-320 VTDVQDE
+320 VTDVSEE
-327 TPDVPSFEPMP
+327 TPDIPSFEPMP
-338 VPDFTGTNTNVF
+338 IPDFAVTNSSDAEAEKVAEAEDNIG
-350 ETENAV
+350 NA
-356 ESVNSNGGVLPFD
+356 LPFD

-390 EEVIKLINNASD
+390 EEVIKLINNAND
-402 ENVEQI
+402 ETIEQI
-408 TGNEDSGEITDDE
+408 TDEESGEFTDAE

-897 VLVSKQQ
+897 VLMTKQQ

-913 LDGFVGVDSN
+913 LDGFVGVDSSN
-923 DSSEE
+923 SSEE

>member
-1 MLNVYKKN
+1 
-9 VIITV
+9 
-14 KSNDNSKDM
+14 
-23 DKMAETK
+23 MAETK
-30 KKSPNN
+30 KKQPSN
-36 KKSTQNSRGNSS
+36 KKTAHRSQSNSTEKKGTNTQRKTNNSKS
-48 AAKKSAP
+48 AKNAKK
-55 KNNTKSKK
+55 N
-63 TVDYDKSVANKQI
+63 YDSSVANKQI
-76 ASCILFAVAL
+76 ICYALFAVAL
-86 FLFCV
+86 FLLCIV
-91 IVIPSGVGAGENNAW
+91 IIPSGVAAGETNAW
-106 QSIKNGFFGIFGMC
+106 QALKDAFFGVFGLGACVIPFVLGYVAISVSNEKPVSGIVARVTGLVASMLGICSFMHLLINSAEYLKNTPLSEQIKAAWDNGFNFLNPGFFGS
-120 ACAIPAMLIY
+120 L
-130 SSVCVAKEKPV
+130 
-141 NKLAVRLGGISAA
+141 LGGSIA
-154 LLMFSS
+154 
-160 LLHIFSHNAAYLKD
+160 
-174 VALSGQV
+174 
-181 AEAWAKG
+181 
-188 FNFINSGVFGSFFG
+188 
-202 GLISGW
+202 GL
-208 FGKWGAIV
+208 FGKAAAIV
-216 TMLIVLFVLVMLL
+216 TLIIIVFIVIMLL
-229 TGITMSRLIE
+229 TGTSLGAFIRFITWPFIKL
-239 FFSSVFYR
+239 F
-247 ASDSVQERIADREKN
+247 DSISYRIAMAGENKEKPKRIKREKSEKSRTSYRTPTSEEVFSDEESEVTDKHSRKKRKTEEFVPPAPVDMTDTFSEN
-262 RPQSPERR
+262 SNPADDGEIDVPVFSPMPIPSFGEMP
-270 KAPKSDDSEYKIPQS
+270 AYDPDTAQQVETVEPDFVPGDEIPSKSVMPA
-285 EDVFDDESD
+285 EDVIDLINKAGDENAAASQSVIDIADDED
-294 NSTTEMVRSRKR
+294 DGDGME
-306 TVKAAEVVPVEFVD
+306 AA
-320 VTDVQDE
+320 
-327 TPDVPSFEPMP
+327 
-338 VPDFTGTNTNVF
+338 
-350 ETENAV
+350 
-356 ESVNSNGGVLPFD
+356 
-369 IDEPQKEPA
+369 
-378 DIPISK
+378 
-384 KPVKDA
+384 
-390 EEVIKLINNASD
+390 
-402 ENVEQI
+402 
-408 TGNEDSGEITDDE
+408 
-421 PEREYVLP
+421 PEHVYVLP
-429 DVECLAQAQ
+429 DVECLARAN
-438 SYGDADIK
+438 SAGDDDIK
-446 DELTANANKLVETLR
+446 DELAANANKLVETLR
-461 SFNIETKI
+461 SFNIETRI

-527 NKTRLTVSLREII
+527 NRTRLTVSLREII

-593 ISILFNSNPDE
+593 ISILFNSTPDE

-614 VEFTV
+614 VEFTI

-662 IKGYNKMAAKDP
+662 IKGYNKMAANDP

-764 LGNGDMLFNPVGV
+764 LGNGDMLFSPVGL

-800 KAQGECE
+800 KTQGECE
-807 YDNDVMEEIEKQ
+807 YDSDVMEEIEKQ

-841 DEETMKAIAVVVE
+841 DEETLRAIAVVVE

-897 VLVSKQQ
+897 VLMSKQQ
-904 FNEMRALND
+904 YNEMMALGG
-913 LDGFVGVDSN
+913 GFVGLG
-923 DSSEE
+923 DSSDSTEE

>member
-1 MLNVYKKN
+1 
-9 VIITV
+9 
-14 KSNDNSKDM
+14 
-23 DKMAETK
+23 MANNT
-30 KKSPNN
+30 NN
-36 KKSTQNSRGNSS
+36 KNKNS
-48 AAKKSAP
+48 AAKKSTAQ
-55 KNNTKSKK
+55 KNTAKKPSGAQKTNAAKSKSAK
-63 TVDYDKSVANKQI
+63 NQPAPSVDRSAARKQI
-76 ASCILFAVAL
+76 VSCVLFALAL
-86 FLFCV
+86 LLVCV
-91 IVIPSGVGAGENNAW
+91 TLVPSGVAEGESNLWQGMKDVLFGLFGVCAFAVPALLLYAAYTLSKDLPAGGLALRIGGA
-106 QSIKNGFFGIFGMC
+106 
-120 ACAIPAMLIY
+120 
-130 SSVCVAKEKPV
+130 
-141 NKLAVRLGGISAA
+141 SAA
-154 LLMFSS
+154 LVCLESVVHAASNKADYLAHTQFAQQLNDSWTEGLS
-160 LLHIFSHNAAYLKD
+160 ISNGGAFGAIF
-174 VALSGQV
+174 G
-181 AEAWAKG
+181 
-188 FNFINSGVFGSFFG
+188 GVITKLFGKAG
-202 GLISGW
+202 GLITVIILL
-208 FGKWGAIV
+208 FAIV
-216 TMLIVLFVLVMLL
+216 MIFTGTTIPKLLQLV
-229 TGITMSRLIE
+229 
-239 FFSSVFYR
+239 
-247 ASDSVQERIADREKN
+247 
-262 RPQSPERR
+262 
-270 KAPKSDDSEYKIPQS
+270 KIPFNKATDFAQRRLETKQLAKEEAEETETEK
-285 EDVFDDESD
+285 EDYEKPKPEKTLKRPGIVRGFFADDFDPVPRKKDE
-294 NSTTEMVRSRKR
+294 
-306 TVKAAEVVPVEFVD
+306 PVEFVE
-320 VTDVQDE
+320 QDE
-327 TPDVPSFEPMP
+327 NESPEIPVFSPMP
-338 VPDFTGTNTNVF
+338 VGINLDINVDSAPAEEKEPKESTSDFAEF
-350 ETENAV
+350 ISDEKE
-356 ESVNSNGGVLPFD
+356 ED
-369 IDEPQKEPA
+369 ILSEPA
-378 DIPISK
+378 DIPVSK
-384 KPVKDA
+384 VNRSAQEVVDLIDKA
-390 EEVIKLINNASD
+390 SREEE
-402 ENVEQI
+402 ENPPEQQI
-408 TGNEDSGEITDDE
+408 IEEE
-421 PEREYVLP
+421 EEEEQKRAYVMP

-438 SYGDADIK
+438 SCGDADIK

-486 PGIKISRIANLADDI
+486 PGIKISRIAGLADDI

-527 NKTRLTVSLREII
+527 NRTRLTVTLREIV

-545 KSATSKLNVAL
+545 KTAKSKLNVAL

-564 TCTDLAKMPHLLI
+564 TCTDLAKMPHLLS

-593 ISILFNSNPDE
+593 VSILFNSTPDE

-619 YRDIPHLMVPVVSD
+619 YQGIPHLMVPVVSD

-641 AWAVSEMTKRYKMF
+641 AWAVSEMLKRYKMF

-662 IKGYNKMAAKDP
+662 ITGYNKLAAKDP
-674 EMTPMYQIV
+674 EIPKMFQIV

-730 TGIIKANIPSRIALF
+730 TGIIKANIPSRIALY

-800 KAQGECE
+800 KSQGEGE
-807 YDNDVMEEIEKQ
+807 YDSEVMEEIERQ
-819 AVAEKKKEGYHVD
+819 AVLEKKKGD
-832 ADASPDSGA
+832 TLPDPDSSPDSAA
-841 DEETMKAIAVVVE
+841 DEETMRAIAVVVE
-854 HQMASTTLL
+854 NQLASTTLL

-882 EKGVIGPFEGSKPRK
+882 EKGIIGPFEGSKPRK
-897 VLVSKQQ
+897 VLMTKQQ
-904 FNEMRALND
+904 FNEMRALSD
-913 LDGFVGVDSN
+913 ASSLGVV
-923 DSSEE
+923 EE

>member
-1 MLNVYKKN
+1 MQCGILDNKGNKEMADKRKTN
-9 VIITV
+9 TA
-14 KSNDNSKDM
+14 SNRNSQSKTNSK
-23 DKMAETK
+23 TK
-30 KKSPNN
+30 NTKPGSANN
-36 KKSTQNSRGNSS
+36 KKSTRNSPANKSVNQNKSNINTTISA
-48 AAKKSAP
+48 AAKK
-55 KNNTKSKK
+55 
-63 TVDYDKSVANKQI
+63 QI
-76 ASCILFAVAL
+76 VS
-86 FLFCV
+86 CV
-91 IVIPSGVGAGENNAW
+91 IFALAIFLLCVIIIPSGVSEGETNLWQGA
-106 QSIKNGFFGIFGMC
+106 KNIFFGIFGFC
-120 ACAIPAMLIY
+120 SFAIVPIMVYL
-130 SSVCVAKEKPV
+130 SVSLAKDKPLS
-141 NKLAVRLGGISAA
+141 NYIVRLMSCILGVICLSTLA
-154 LLMFSS
+154 
-160 LLHIFSHNAAYLKD
+160 HIFPHSTDFLKINT
-174 VALSGQV
+174 LSEQI
-181 AEAWAKG
+181 AIAWDAGFKG
-188 FNFINSGVFGSFFG
+188 SGAVGAFFG
-202 GLISGW
+202 GGIALLFGKPGSIVTTFILLFVAVMIISGTSMSSLFDGFSST
-208 FGKWGAIV
+208 FGKVSGA
-216 TMLIVLFVLVMLL
+216 TK
-229 TGITMSRLIE
+229 
-239 FFSSVFYR
+239 
-247 ASDSVQERIADREKN
+247 ERFEEREKQ
-262 RPQSPERR
+262 RSEKPREQR
-270 KAPKSDDSEYKIPQS
+270 KNKKEKEYRIPKSEDIYEQSDDVSAKIENVADIENIVFEESDITETQTTEIP
-285 EDVFDDESD
+285 VFDPMPIPDFSVASVPAYNTDESD
-294 NSTTEMVRSRKR
+294 ES
-306 TVKAAEVVPVEFVD
+306 
-320 VTDVQDE
+320 DE
-327 TPDVPSFEPMP
+327 IVAD
-338 VPDFTGTNTNVF
+338 N
-350 ETENAV
+350 
-356 ESVNSNGGVLPFD
+356 
-369 IDEPQKEPA
+369 EPA
-378 DIPISK
+378 DIPISRG
-384 KPVKDA
+384 PVKQTD
-390 EEVIKLINNASD
+390 EVIDLINKAS
-402 ENVEQI
+402 
-408 TGNEDSGEITDDE
+408 EDNTIE
-421 PEREYVLP
+421 PEIESEPENEETDEQEENEHIYVLP
-429 DVECLAQAQ
+429 DVECLAQAN
-438 SYGDADIK
+438 SSGDADIK
-446 DELTANANKLVETLR
+446 EELTANANKLVETLR

-486 PGIKISRIANLADDI
+486 PGIKISRIANLSDDI

-527 NKTRLTVSLREII
+527 NRTRLTVSLREII

-674 EMTPMYQIV
+674 EMTPMYQIC

-800 KAQGECE
+800 KSQGQCE
-807 YDNDVMEEIEKQ
+807 YDSDVMEEIEKQ

-841 DEETMKAIAVVVE
+841 DEETMRAVAVVVE
-854 HQMASTTLL
+854 NQLASTTLL

-882 EKGVIGPFEGSKPRK
+882 EKGIIGPFEGSKPRK
-897 VLVSKQQ
+897 VLMTKQQ
-904 FNEMRALND
+904 YNEMIALNG
-913 LDGFVGVDSN
+913 GFAGADSN
-923 DSSEE
+923 EE

>member
-1 MLNVYKKN
+1 MADKRKTNSGNSRNTQNKN
-9 VIITV
+9 T
-14 KSNDNSKDM
+14 SRSKNA
-23 DKMAETK
+23 KQSST
-30 KKSPNN
+30 NN
-36 KKSTQNSRGNSS
+36 KKSTRNSPANKSGSQNKSNINPPIST
-48 AAKKSAP
+48 AAKK
-55 KNNTKSKK
+55 
-63 TVDYDKSVANKQI
+63 QI
-76 ASCILFAVAL
+76 VSCIIFALSIFLLF
-86 FLFCV
+86 V
-91 IVIPSGVGAGENNAW
+91 IIIPSGVSEGETNLWQGA
-106 QSIKNGFFGIFGMC
+106 KNIFFGIFGFC
-120 ACAIPAMLIY
+120 SFAIVPIMVYLSVSLAKDKPL
-130 SSVCVAKEKPV
+130 SSYI
-141 NKLAVRLGGISAA
+141 VRLMSCILGVICLSTLA
-154 LLMFSS
+154 
-160 LLHIFSHNAAYLKD
+160 HIFPHSTEFLKINT
-174 VALSGQV
+174 LSDQI
-181 AEAWAKG
+181 AIAWDAGFKG
-188 FNFINSGVFGSFFG
+188 SGAVGAFFG
-202 GLISGW
+202 GGIALLFGKAGSIVTTFILLFVAVMIISGTSMSSLFDGFSST
-208 FGKWGAIV
+208 FGKVSGA
-216 TMLIVLFVLVMLL
+216 TK
-229 TGITMSRLIE
+229 
-239 FFSSVFYR
+239 
-247 ASDSVQERIADREKN
+247 ERFEEREQKKSESPREPRKN
-262 RPQSPERR
+262 RKE
-270 KAPKSDDSEYKIPQS
+270 KEYRVPRS
-285 EDVFDDESD
+285 EDIYEDPADVSAKIENVPEIENIVFEESDIAETETTEIPVFDPMPIPDFSGASTPAYTPDESD
-294 NSTTEMVRSRKR
+294 E
-306 TVKAAEVVPVEFVD
+306 
-320 VTDVQDE
+320 TDE
-327 TPDVPSFEPMP
+327 IS
-338 VPDFTGTNTNVF
+338 
-350 ETENAV
+350 
-356 ESVNSNGGVLPFD
+356 
-369 IDEPQKEPA
+369 IDNEPA
-378 DIPISK
+378 DIPISRG
-384 KPVKDA
+384 PVKQTD
-390 EEVIKLINNASD
+390 EVIDLINKASED
-402 ENVEQI
+402 NTADYDDQSDYENEESVEQEE
-408 TGNEDSGEITDDE
+408 NEHV
-421 PEREYVLP
+421 YVLP
-429 DVECLAQAQ
+429 DVECLAQAN
-438 SYGDADIK
+438 SAGDADIK
-446 DELTANANKLVETLR
+446 EELTANANKLVETLR

-486 PGIKISRIANLADDI
+486 PGIKISRIANLSDDI

-527 NKTRLTVSLREII
+527 NRTRLTVSLREII

-674 EMTPMYQIV
+674 EMTPMYQIC

-800 KAQGECE
+800 KSQGQCE
-807 YDNDVMEEIEKQ
+807 YDSDVMEEIEKQ

-841 DEETMKAIAVVVE
+841 DEETMRAVAVVVE
-854 HQMASTTLL
+854 NQLASTTLL

-882 EKGVIGPFEGSKPRK
+882 EKGIIGPFEGSKPRK
-897 VLVSKQQ
+897 VLMTKQQ
-904 FNEMRALND
+904 YNEMIALN
-913 LDGFVGVDSN
+913 GGSFAGVDGN
-923 DSSEE
+923 EE

>member
-1 MLNVYKKN
+1 
-9 VIITV
+9 
-14 KSNDNSKDM
+14 
-23 DKMAETK
+23 MAETK
-30 KKSPNN
+30 KKGAGNRKP
-36 KKSTQNSRGNSS
+36 TQSGKGNS
-48 AAKKSAP
+48 ATKKSAP
-55 KNNTKSKK
+55 HKNAKNQNGNNDK
-63 TVDYDKSVANKQI
+63 TLANRQI
-76 ASCILFAVAL
+76 TSCILFAFAL
-86 FLFCV
+86 FLLCV
-91 IVIPSGVGAGENNAW
+91 IVIPSGVDAGEANIW
-106 QSIKNGFFGIFGMC
+106 QGIKDAFFGLFGLC
-120 ACAIPAMLIY
+120 ACAIPPMLIY
-130 SSVCVAKEKPV
+130 SSVCTAKNKPV
-141 NKLAVRLGGISAA
+141 NKFVIRIAGISAA

-160 LLHIFSHNAAYLKD
+160 LLHIFSHKAIYLKD
-174 VALSGQV
+174 MSLSEQV
-181 AEAWAKG
+181 SEAWEKG
-188 FNFINSGVFGSFFG
+188 YNFLNSGVIGSFFG

-216 TMLIVLFVLVMLL
+216 TMLIILFVLVMLL

-239 FFSSVFYR
+239 LVSSAFYR
-247 ASDSVQERIADREKN
+247 VSGSVQERIAEREKT
-262 RPQSPERR
+262 RPENPRKR
-270 KAPKSDDSEYKIPQS
+270 KAPKTDDADYRIPKS
-285 EDVFDDESD
+285 EDVFDDADDSTDDYADSD
-294 NSTTEMVRSRKR
+294 VAVTKPRNR
-306 TVKAAEVVPVEFVD
+306 TVNAADVEPVDFDEVSDDTEKSPDIPVFK
-320 VTDVQDE
+320 
-327 TPDVPSFEPMP
+327 PMP
-338 VPDFTGTNTNVF
+338 VPDFTDK
-350 ETENAV
+350 
-356 ESVNSNGGVLPFD
+356 NSNVYASEQDDAQVEPEDDIYSGEDLPFD
-369 IDEPQKEPA
+369 TEEPKNEPA

-384 KPVKDA
+384 KPVKAA
-390 EEVIKLINNASD
+390 EEVLKLINQAGD
-402 ENVEQI
+402 EAADTSVMQPEA
-408 TGNEDSGEITDDE
+408 TEESLYNEDESE
-421 PEREYVLP
+421 PERVYVLP

-662 IKGYNKMAAKDP
+662 IKGYNKLAAKDP

-897 VLVSKQQ
+897 VLMTKQQ

-913 LDGFVGVDSN
+913 LDGFVGVDSS
-923 DSSEE
+923 DSGEE

>member
-1 MLNVYKKN
+1 MAQTKKN
-9 VIITV
+9 
-14 KSNDNSKDM
+14 NS
-23 DKMAETK
+23 
-30 KKSPNN
+30 NN
-36 KKSTQNSRGNSS
+36 KRPAQSSGKKTNTASKASSGKVSRPQERRNNSS
-48 AAKKSAP
+48 
-55 KNNTKSKK
+55 T
-63 TVDYDKSVANKQI
+63 ANIQLT
-76 ASCILFAVAL
+76 SCLLFAVAL

-91 IVIPSGVGAGENNAW
+91 IVIPSGVGAGETNLW
-106 QSIKNGFFGIFGMC
+106 QTIKNAFFGFFGFG
-120 ACAIPAMLIY
+120 AIAVPFLLIY
-130 SSVCVAKEKPV
+130 SSVCVAKDVPANRFAIRISGIGAAMVMLTSIVHIIAK
-141 NKLAVRLGGISAA
+141 NAV
-154 LLMFSS
+154 
-160 LLHIFSHNAAYLKD
+160 YLKD
-174 VALSGQV
+174 TALSAQV
-181 AEAWAKG
+181 SEAWAKG
-188 FNFINSGVFGSFFG
+188 FNFLNTGIIGSFFG
-202 GLISGW
+202 GMIAGF
-208 FGKWGAIV
+208 FGKWGALV
-216 TMLIVLFVLVMLL
+216 TMLIVFFVLIMLL
-229 TGITMSRLIE
+229 TGVTMSGLID
-239 FFSSVFYR
+239 FLSAIIGR
-247 ASDSVQERIADREKN
+247 ISDSIQDRISKRENIK
-262 RPQSPERR
+262 PQKSRPERKVR
-270 KAPKSDDSEYKIPQS
+270 ADYKMPKS
-285 EDVFDDESD
+285 EDVFEGESND
-294 NSTTEMVRSRKR
+294 NVKGKKLRKR
-306 TVKAAEVVPVEFVD
+306 PIVAVD
-320 VTDVQDE
+320 VEPVDLNNDSAE
-327 TPDVPSFEPMP
+327 IEPSPEIPTFDPMP
-338 VPDFTGTNTNVF
+338 VPDFTDISSKSDAF
-350 ETENAV
+350 DEADDD
-356 ESVNSNGGVLPFD
+356 LPFD
-369 IDEPQKEPA
+369 ISEPDSEPN
-378 DIPISK
+378 DIPVSK
-384 KPVKDA
+384 SPITDTK
-390 EEVIKLINNASD
+390 EVMDLINRANEEATKQVVVQTT
-402 ENVEQI
+402 VE
-408 TGNEDSGEITDDE
+408 EFSESEGEE
-421 PEREYVLP
+421 PERIYVLP
-429 DVECLAQAQ
+429 DVECLAQSQ

-446 DELTANANKLVETLR
+446 EELTANANKLVETLR

-564 TCTDLAKMPHLLI
+564 TCTDIAKMPHLLI

-662 IKGYNKMAAKDP
+662 IKGYNKLAAKDP
-674 EMTPMYQIV
+674 EIPPMYQIV

-764 LGNGDMLFNPVGV
+764 LGNGDMLFSPVGL
-777 SKPVRLQGCYVSDE
+777 SKPVRLQGCYVSDD

-800 KAQGECE
+800 KAQGECK
-807 YDNDVMEEIEKQ
+807 YDNEVMEEIEKQ
-819 AVAEKKKEGYHVD
+819 AIAEKKKEGYHVD

-854 HQMASTTLL
+854 NQMASTTLL

-897 VLVSKQQ
+897 VLMSKQQ

-913 LDGFVGVDSN
+913 LGGFVGVDSTDN
-923 DSSEE
+923 GEE

>member
-1 MLNVYKKN
+1 MAENKKKTTQNKKTNTKSPQKKN
-9 VIITV
+9 
-14 KSNDNSKDM
+14 SNN
-23 DKMAETK
+23 
-30 KKSPNN
+30 
-36 KKSTQNSRGNSS
+36 NSS
-48 AAKKSAP
+48 RNSAAAKK
-55 KNNTKSKK
+55 KQD
-63 TVDYDKSVANKQI
+63 TVNRNEANKQI
-76 ASCILFAVAL
+76 ASCVLFAVAL
-86 FLFCV
+86 FLLCV
-91 IVIPSGVGAGENNAW
+91 ILIPSGVKSGDGNAW
-106 QSIKNGFFGIFGMC
+106 QAIKDGFFGIFGLG
-120 ACAIPAMLIY
+120 ACAVPFILGFIALSVSREMPVTNMIIKVIGFFFASVGVTSFMHLIF
-130 SSVCVAKEKPV
+130 
-141 NKLAVRLGGISAA
+141 NKGDYLSNAVISEQISNAWNVGFRFSNPGAIGALFGGF
-154 LLMFSS
+154 LSS
-160 LLHIFSHNAAYLKD
+160 L
-174 VALSGQV
+174 
-181 AEAWAKG
+181 
-188 FNFINSGVFGSFFG
+188 
-202 GLISGW
+202 
-208 FGKWGAIV
+208 FGKTAAIF
-216 TMLIVLFVLVMLL
+216 TLIIIVFVLFMLL
-229 TGITMSRLIE
+229 TGTSLARFVEVI
-239 FFSSVFYR
+239 SVPFYKLADYIR
-247 ASDSVQERIADREKN
+247 FRMDSKEDNAEKQNKPKREK
-262 RPQSPERR
+262 
-270 KAPKSDDSEYKIPQS
+270 AEYKTPQS
-285 EDVFDDESD
+285 EDIFTDED
-294 NSTTEMVRSRKR
+294 NKSRRRRKHTENEQV
-306 TVKAAEVVPVEFVD
+306 TEVEVVPAD
-320 VTDVQDE
+320 VTLIDAVADE
-327 TPDVPSFEPMP
+327 DTDSENVEIPTFSPMPIPSFGGTP
-338 VPDFTGTNTNVF
+338 VYNP
-350 ETENAV
+350 ENDLVDV
-356 ESVNSNGGVLPFD
+356 ESVAVAEENVDS
-369 IDEPQKEPA
+369 EPA
-378 DIPISK
+378 DIPISRN
-384 KPVKDA
+384 PVRPAD
-390 EEVIKLINNASD
+390 EVIDLINKAG
-402 ENVEQI
+402 EQKD
-408 TGNEDSGEITDDE
+408 DSIAVQQTVDSDDE
-421 PEREYVLP
+421 DEEEAEPEHVYVLP
-429 DVECLAQAQ
+429 DVECLAKAN
-438 SYGDADIK
+438 SAGDSDIK
-446 DELTANANKLVETLR
+446 EELTANANKLVETLR

-527 NKTRLTVSLREII
+527 NRTRLTVSLREII

-593 ISILFNSNPDE
+593 ISILFNSTPDE

-619 YRDIPHLMVPVVSD
+619 YKDIPHLMVPVVSD

-641 AWAVSEMTKRYKMF
+641 AWAVSEMSKRYKMF

-674 EMTPMYQIV
+674 EMTPMHQIV

-764 LGNGDMLFNPVGV
+764 LGNGDMLFSPVGI

-800 KAQGECE
+800 KTQGECE
-807 YDNDVMEEIEKQ
+807 YDSSVMEEIEKQ
-819 AVAEKKKEGYHVD
+819 AVAEKKKEGYQVD

-841 DEETMKAIAVVVE
+841 DEETMRAIGVVVE

-897 VLVSKQQ
+897 VLMSKQQ
-904 FNEMRALND
+904 YNEMLAMGSNS
-913 LDGFVGVDSN
+913 FVSLG
-923 DSSEE
+923 SSEE

>member
-1 MLNVYKKN
+1 MAN
-9 VIITV
+9 T
-14 KSNDNSKDM
+14 KD
-23 DKMAETK
+23 TK
-30 KKSPNN
+30 KK
-36 KKSTQNSRGNSS
+36 TSS
-48 AAKKSAP
+48 ASQKTASQKSAP
-55 KNNTKSKK
+55 KKTQTAKKSDSTKSTKQTK
-63 TVDYDKSVANKQI
+63 AQQADSAQRTAARRQI
-76 ASCILFAVAL
+76 ASYVLFAVAL
-86 FLFCV
+86 LLLCV
-91 IVIPSGVGAGENNAW
+91 SIFPSGAAQGEFNLW
-106 QSIKNGFFGIFGMC
+106 QGMRSIFFGLFGVCAFAVPIMIFYTAYVLSKDRPLGSVALRVGGVASAAVC
-120 ACAIPAMLIY
+120 L
-130 SSVCVAKEKPV
+130 SSV
-141 NKLAVRLGGISAA
+141 LHAA
-154 LLMFSS
+154 
-160 LLHIFSHNAAYLKD
+160 SHNAEYLAHTDFSEQIKS
-174 VALSGQV
+174 AWSEGLSLTNGG
-181 AEAWAKG
+181 AAGA
-188 FNFINSGVFGSFFG
+188 IFGGIITRLFGKVG
-202 GLISGW
+202 GLI
-208 FGKWGAIV
+208 IV
-216 TMLIVLFVLVMLL
+216 IILLLVLVMIL
-229 TGITMSRLIE
+229 TGTTIPRLMELIAKPFSKATDYAQLKIE
-239 FFSSVFYR
+239 QR
-247 ASDSVQERIADREKN
+247 QANREEEPQEEVK
-262 RPQSPERR
+262 S
-270 KAPKSDDSEYKIPQS
+270 KPK
-285 EDVFDDESD
+285 
-294 NSTTEMVRSRKR
+294 
-306 TVKAAEVVPVEFVD
+306 KAAENYEKP
-320 VTDVQDE
+320 
-327 TPDVPSFEPMP
+327 
-338 VPDFTGTNTNVF
+338 
-350 ETENAV
+350 
-356 ESVNSNGGVLPFD
+356 
-369 IDEPQKEPA
+369 EPQKTLKRSKMVRGYFQDDFDPVPQKEDEPIEFVAQEGEEPA
-378 DIPISK
+378 EIPVFSPMPGGINLDVEVDSEPEQPK
-384 KPVKDA
+384 NEFIDFIGEEMPELQEDNSSDSEAEQRSAQEVVNLINKASSEA
-390 EEVIKLINNASD
+390 EEDAPVQQILGD
-402 ENVEQI
+402 EE
-408 TGNEDSGEITDDE
+408 E
-421 PEREYVLP
+421 PEEIKHAYVMP

-438 SYGDADIK
+438 SFGDADIK
-446 DELTANANKLVETLR
+446 EELTANANKLVETLR

-486 PGIKISRIANLADDI
+486 PGIKISRIAGLADDI

-527 NKTRLTVSLREII
+527 NRTRLTVTLREIV

-545 KSATSKLNVAL
+545 KSAKSKLNVAL

-593 ISILFNSNPDE
+593 VSILFNSTPDE

-619 YRDIPHLMVPVVSD
+619 YQGIPHLMVPVVSD

-641 AWAVSEMTKRYKMF
+641 AWAVSEMLKRYKMF

-662 IKGYNKMAAKDP
+662 ITGYNKLAAKNP
-674 EMTPMYQIV
+674 EIPPMYQIV

-730 TGIIKANIPSRIALF
+730 TGIIKANIPSRIALY

-800 KAQGECE
+800 KAQGESE
-807 YDNDVMEEIEKQ
+807 YDSDVMEEIERQ
-819 AVAEKKKEGYHVD
+819 AVLEKKKGD
-832 ADASPDSGA
+832 GLPDSDSSPDSAA
-841 DEETMKAIAVVVE
+841 DEETMRAIAVVVE
-854 HQMASTTLL
+854 NQLASTTLL

-882 EKGVIGPFEGSKPRK
+882 EKGIIGPFEGSKPRK
-897 VLVSKQQ
+897 VLMSKQQ
-904 FNEMRALND
+904 FNEMRALGD
-913 LDGFVGVDSN
+913 V
-923 DSSEE
+923 SSPGMADDEE

>member
-1 MLNVYKKN
+1 MAQNKKN
-9 VIITV
+9 
-14 KSNDNSKDM
+14 KHD
-23 DKMAETK
+23 
-30 KKSPNN
+30 N
-36 KKSTQNSRGNSS
+36 KKPTQSS
-48 AAKKSAP
+48 AKKSA
-55 KNNTKSKK
+55 KSSKDSAGKK
-63 TVDYDKSVANKQI
+63 QNQRNYN
-76 ASCILFAVAL
+76 ASGNIQLTSCLLFALAL
-86 FLFCV
+86 FLLCV
-91 IVIPSGVGAGENNAW
+91 IVIPSGVDEGETNLW
-106 QSIKNGFFGIFGMC
+106 QAIKNAFFGFFGLGATAVPF
-120 ACAIPAMLIY
+120 MLIY
-130 SSVCVAKEKPV
+130 SSVSIAKDAPK
-141 NKLAVRLGGISAA
+141 NKFVIRLTGIGTA
-154 LLMFSS
+154 LIMFTSI
-160 LLHIFSHNAAYLKD
+160 LHIIGNSSDYLKGTPLFEQ
-174 VALSGQV
+174 LS
-181 AEAWAKG
+181 EAWSKG
-188 FNFINSGVFGSFFG
+188 FSFFNSGVIGSFFG
-202 GLISGW
+202 GVISGF
-208 FGKWGAIV
+208 FGKWGALV
-216 TMLIVLFVLVMLL
+216 TLLIVFFVLVMLL
-229 TGITMSRLIE
+229 TGITMSSLIE
-239 FFSSVFYR
+239 FFGMVFGKI
-247 ASDSVQERIADREKN
+247 SDFVQDKAADREKN
-262 RPQSPERR
+262 RNKESENKKR
-270 KAPKSDDSEYKIPQS
+270 KPTDYRTPKS
-285 EDVFDDESD
+285 EDVFDDEHK
-294 NSTTEMVRSRKR
+294 NNKGKKTRNRP
-306 TVKAAEVVPVEFVD
+306 VVPIDIEADDVEK
-320 VTDVQDE
+320 TDASPE
-327 TPDVPSFEPMP
+327 VPTFDPMP
-338 VPDFTGTNTNVF
+338 VPNFVDISSKSDAMMQD
-350 ETENAV
+350 EEDDD
-356 ESVNSNGGVLPFD
+356 LPFD
-369 IDEPQKEPA
+369 IAETDSVPA

-384 KPVKDA
+384 SPITDTNDVIDIINRANNEA
-390 EEVIKLINNASD
+390 EKQSDIRSIIDNDD
-402 ENVEQI
+402 ENQE
-408 TGNEDSGEITDDE
+408 DE
-421 PEREYVLP
+421 PERVYVLP
-429 DVECLAQAQ
+429 DVECLALAQ
-438 SYGDADIK
+438 SSGDADIK
-446 DELTANANKLVETLR
+446 EELTANANKLVETLR

-593 ISILFNSNPDE
+593 ISILFNSNPEE

-807 YDNDVMEEIEKQ
+807 YDNAVMEEIEKQ

-854 HQMASTTLL
+854 NQMASTTLL

-897 VLVSKQQ
+897 VLMTKQQ

-913 LDGFVGVDSN
+913 VSGFVGVASDDN
-923 DSSEE
+923 EE

>member
-1 MLNVYKKN
+1 
-9 VIITV
+9 
-14 KSNDNSKDM
+14 
-23 DKMAETK
+23 MAETNRKNTKGK
-30 KKSPNN
+30 KPA
-36 KKSTQNSRGNSS
+36 G
-48 AAKKSAP
+48 AKKSSAKKP
-55 KNNTKSKK
+55 GASSGSSSKASKNNSRASNNST
-63 TVDYDKSVANKQI
+63 AQKQI
-76 ASCILFAVAL
+76 ISCVLFAAAL
-86 FLFCV
+86 FCLCI
-91 IVIPSGVGAGENNAW
+91 IVIPSGVGEGEINLW
-106 QSIKNGFFGIFGMC
+106 QTIKNAFFGFFGFS
-120 ACAIPAMLIY
+120 AVAVPFMLIY
-130 SSVCVAKEKPV
+130 SSVSVARDVPASKF
-141 NKLAVRLGGISAA
+141 AIRLTGIGTAIIVFTT
-154 LLMFSS
+154 LVHIIVKSS
-160 LLHIFSHNAAYLKD
+160 LYLKTITVSD
-174 VALSGQV
+174 QV
-181 AEAWAKG
+181 SEAWAKG
-188 FNFINSGVFGSFFG
+188 FNFLNTGVLGSLVG
-202 GLISGW
+202 GSIAGF
-208 FGKWGAIV
+208 FGKWGALV
-216 TMLIVLFVLVMLL
+216 TMLIVLFVIIMLI
-229 TGITMSRLIE
+229 TGTTMSKLIE
-239 FFSSVFYR
+239 FFALV
-247 ASDSVQERIADREKN
+247 AGKVSDSIQERVENREKVTHTRNKPERKRITEYKVPKSEDVLDNDINYRNKKTRN
-262 RPQSPERR
+262 RPIIDINVDDTAGLNSSP
-270 KAPKSDDSEYKIPQS
+270 DDSE
-285 EDVFDDESD
+285 ESP
-294 NSTTEMVRSRKR
+294 
-306 TVKAAEVVPVEFVD
+306 EVPNFA
-320 VTDVQDE
+320 
-327 TPDVPSFEPMP
+327 PMP
-338 VPDFTGTNTNVF
+338 VPNFTDISSYSEDIDDN
-350 ETENAV
+350 
-356 ESVNSNGGVLPFD
+356 LPFD
-369 IDEPQKEPA
+369 VDETEPA

-384 KPVKDA
+384 GPITDQKD
-390 EEVIKLINNASD
+390 VIELINRANNENAKSTATQTSVIDEDGSD
-402 ENVEQI
+402 EAE
-408 TGNEDSGEITDDE
+408 DDE
-421 PEREYVLP
+421 PEKIYVLP

-438 SYGDADIK
+438 SSGDADIK
-446 DELTANANKLVETLR
+446 EELTANANKLVETLR

-777 SKPVRLQGCYVSDE
+777 SKPVRLQGCYVSDD

-807 YDNDVMEEIEKQ
+807 YDNAVMEEIEKQ

-854 HQMASTTLL
+854 NQMASTTLL

-897 VLVSKQQ
+897 VLMSKQQ
-904 FNEMRALND
+904 FNEMRALSD
-913 LDGFVGVDSN
+913 LNGFVGVDSGN
-923 DSSEE
+923 AYEE

>member
-1 MLNVYKKN
+1 MLIVYKKN
-9 VIITV
+9 AIIID
-14 KSNDNSKDM
+14 KLNDVLKDM

-36 KKSTQNSRGNSS
+36 KKSTQNSRGNASS
-48 AAKKSAP
+48 AKKPVA
-55 KNNTKSKK
+55 KNNSKK
-63 TVDYDKSVANKQI
+63 HNDKSLANKQI
-76 ASCILFAVAL
+76 ISCILFAVAL
-86 FLFCV
+86 FWFCV
-91 IVIPSGVGAGENNAW
+91 IVIPSGVGADENNAW
-106 QSIKNGFFGIFGMC
+106 HSIKNGFFAIFGMC
-120 ACAIPAMLIY
+120 ACAIPPMLIY
-130 SSVCVAKEKPV
+130 ASVGIAKDKPI
-141 NKLAVRLGGISAA
+141 NNIAVRLGGIGAA
-154 LLMFSS
+154 LLMLSS
-160 LLHIFSHNAAYLKD
+160 LLHIFSHKAIYLKE
-174 VALSGQV
+174 VSLSEQV
-181 AEAWAKG
+181 TEAWDKG

-208 FGKWGAIV
+208 FGKWGAVV
-216 TMLIVLFVLVMLL
+216 TMFIVLFVLIMLL
-229 TGITMSRLIE
+229 TGVTMSRLIE

-247 ASDSVQERIADREKN
+247 ASDSVQERIAERENN
-262 RPQSPERR
+262 RPKSPERR
-270 KAPKSDDSEYKIPQS
+270 KTLKKDDEEYKIPQS
-285 EDVFDDESD
+285 EDVFDDDYNDSSKEI
-294 NSTTEMVRSRKR
+294 TRSRKHS
-306 TVKAAEVVPVEFVD
+306 VKAAEVVPVDFVD
-320 VTDVQDE
+320 VTDVSEE

-338 VPDFTGTNTNVF
+338 VPDFAVTNSSDVGAEKAQ
-350 ETENAV
+350 ETVDN
-356 ESVNSNGGVLPFD
+356 NGNVLPFEV
-369 IDEPQKEPA
+369 DEQHKEPA

-390 EEVIKLINNASD
+390 EEVIKLINNAN
-402 ENVEQI
+402 EEKLEQTADGEE
-408 TGNEDSGEITDDE
+408 TGDNTEDE

-446 DELTANANKLVETLR
+446 EELTANANKLVETLR

-897 VLVSKQQ
+897 VLMSKQQ

-913 LDGFVGVDSN
+913 LDGFVGVDSGN
-923 DSSEE
+923 SSEE

>member
-1 MLNVYKKN
+1 
-9 VIITV
+9 
-14 KSNDNSKDM
+14 
-23 DKMAETK
+23 MAQ
-30 KKSPNN
+30 NN
-36 KKSTQNSRGNSS
+36 KKKTANSS
-48 AAKKSAP
+48 QSSNKRTASSASKNKSTSQRSVNN
-55 KNNTKSKK
+55 KNTK
-63 TVDYDKSVANKQI
+63 KQGLFDNATAQKQVI
-76 ASCILFAVAL
+76 SCVLFALAL
-86 FLFCV
+86 FLAC
-91 IVIPSGVGAGENNAW
+91 IIIIPSGSAAGESNVW
-106 QSIKNGFFGIFGMC
+106 QSIKDGFFGIFG
-120 ACAIPAMLIY
+120 
-130 SSVCVAKEKPV
+130 
-141 NKLAVRLGGISAA
+141 ISACTVPPLLFFLSYVLAKDKPIKSYA
-154 LLMFSS
+154 LKLIFIGFGVICLSAF
-160 LLHIFSHNAAYLKD
+160 LHIARFDSDYLKSYT
-174 VALSGQV
+174 LSDQV
-181 AEAWAKG
+181 AAAWEEG
-188 FNFINSGVFGSFFG
+188 FKFYNFGILGAFFG
-202 GLISGW
+202 GLLAGLC
-208 FGKWGAIV
+208 GKVGSIV
-216 TMLIVLFVLVMLL
+216 TLLILLFVTVMVL
-229 TGITMSRLIE
+229 TGTSMSRLFEIITAL
-239 FFSSVFYR
+239 FSTVRDF
-247 ASDSVQERIADREKN
+247 VQNKVEERKANAKEREKKSLTSKYR
-262 RPQSPERR
+262 RPEMQDIYS
-270 KAPKSDDSEYKIPQS
+270 
-285 EDVFDDESD
+285 DESD
-294 NSTTEMVRSRKR
+294 DEEEMVEHKPEEVI
-306 TVKAAEVVPVEFVD
+306 VKNTQNKKSHFENIEETSVVAADVESLVIDIPAPDDVPQPVVPDFK
-320 VTDVQDE
+320 
-327 TPDVPSFEPMP
+327 PMP
-338 VPDFTGTNTNVF
+338 VADFREKSTKDDKPAANVVLDDEEDDD
-350 ETENAV
+350 ETFGFFHKDTHDSNAV
-356 ESVNSNGGVLPFD
+356 
-369 IDEPQKEPA
+369 KPA
-378 DIPISK
+378 DEIVDLIVKAGEVASAQPATDI
-384 KPVKDA
+384 KPVVAD
-390 EEVIKLINNASD
+390 EESHD
-402 ENVEQI
+402 
-408 TGNEDSGEITDDE
+408 TDIE
-421 PEREYVLP
+421 VPEHDYILP
-429 DVECLAQAQ
+429 DVECLAESNSA
-438 SYGDADIK
+438 GDSDVK
-446 DELTANANKLVETLR
+446 EELSANANKLVETLR

-486 PGIKISRIANLADDI
+486 PGIKISRIANLSDDI

-527 NKTRLTVSLREII
+527 NRTRLTVSLREII

-593 ISILFNSNPDE
+593 ISILFNSTPDE

-619 YRDIPHLMVPVVSD
+619 YKDIPHLMVPVVSD

-655 SEKGVRD
+655 SEVGVRD
-662 IKGYNKMAAKDP
+662 IKGYNKMAAKNP
-674 EMTPMYQIV
+674 EITPMYQIC

-800 KAQGECE
+800 KAQGQCE
-807 YDNDVMEEIEKQ
+807 YDSNVMEEIEKQ
-819 AVAEKKKEGYHVD
+819 AIAEKKKNDYHVD

-841 DEETMKAIAVVVE
+841 DEETMRAIAVVVE
-854 HQMASTTLL
+854 NQLASTTLL

-897 VLVSKQQ
+897 VLMTKQQ
-904 FNEMRALND
+904 YNEMIAF
-913 LDGFVGVDSN
+913 GGSSFVGVDG
-923 DSSEE
+923 SEE

>member
-1 MLNVYKKN
+1 MAEKRKTNSGSSRNSQNKN
-9 VIITV
+9 TS
-14 KSNDNSKDM
+14 KSNSSKSGS
-23 DKMAETK
+23 A
-30 KKSPNN
+30 NN
-36 KKSTQNSRGNSS
+36 KKNTRSAPSNKSASKAKSNTKNNSNTNAGFGLDSV
-48 AAKKSAP
+48 AKK
-55 KNNTKSKK
+55 
-63 TVDYDKSVANKQI
+63 QI
-76 ASCILFAVAL
+76 ISCVIFALAL
-86 FLFCV
+86 FLLCLV
-91 IVIPSGVGAGENNAW
+91 IIPSGLSEGESNLWQGA
-106 QSIKNGFFGIFGMC
+106 KNIFFGIFGFC
-120 ACAIPAMLIY
+120 SVAIIPIMVYLSVSLAKDKPL
-130 SSVCVAKEKPV
+130 SSYI
-141 NKLAVRLGGISAA
+141 VRLLSCILGLICLSTLA
-154 LLMFSS
+154 
-160 LLHIFSHNAAYLKD
+160 HIFPHSSEFLK
-174 VALSGQV
+174 VNNLTEQISI
-181 AEAWAKG
+181 AWADGFKG
-188 FNFINSGVFGSFFG
+188 SGVIGAFFG
-202 GLISGW
+202 GGIALLFGKPGSIVTTLILLFVAIMIISGSSMSNLFEGVSSA
-208 FGKWGAIV
+208 FGKVSGA
-216 TMLIVLFVLVMLL
+216 TK
-229 TGITMSRLIE
+229 
-239 FFSSVFYR
+239 
-247 ASDSVQERIADREKN
+247 ERFEEREREKAQTSREQRKK
-262 RPQSPERR
+262 RPEKEYRI
-270 KAPKSDDSEYKIPQS
+270 PKSEDIYEQSSDTADKIEVVNVEPIVFEEPEIIENQPT
-285 EDVFDDESD
+285 EIPVFDPMPIPDFSGTSTPAYDPDEAAQ
-294 NSTTEMVRSRKR
+294 TTECDPD
-306 TVKAAEVVPVEFVD
+306 TV
-320 VTDVQDE
+320 
-327 TPDVPSFEPMP
+327 
-338 VPDFTGTNTNVF
+338 
-350 ETENAV
+350 
-356 ESVNSNGGVLPFD
+356 
-369 IDEPQKEPA
+369 PA
-378 DIPISK
+378 DIPISRG
-384 KPVKDA
+384 PVKQTEEVIDLINKASESSTDNIDSQTDAEYEDDSADIDA
-390 EEVIKLINNASD
+390 EEQAEHV
-402 ENVEQI
+402 
-408 TGNEDSGEITDDE
+408 
-421 PEREYVLP
+421 YVLP
-429 DVECLAQAQ
+429 DVECLAQAN
-438 SYGDADIK
+438 SSGDADVK
-446 DELTANANKLVETLR
+446 EELTANANKLVETLR

-486 PGIKISRIANLADDI
+486 PGIKISRIANLSDDI

-527 NKTRLTVSLREII
+527 NRTRLTVSLREII

-674 EMTPMYQIV
+674 EMTPMYQIC

-800 KAQGECE
+800 KSQGQCE
-807 YDNDVMEEIEKQ
+807 YDSDVMEEIEKQ

-841 DEETMKAIAVVVE
+841 DEETMRAIAVVVE
-854 HQMASTTLL
+854 NQMASTTLL

-897 VLVSKQQ
+897 VLMSKQQ
-904 FNEMRALND
+904 YNEMIALN
-913 LDGFVGVDSN
+913 GGNFAGVNSN
-923 DSSEE
+923 EE